1 MIKLNVLYPKS
12 TESQFDI
19 DYFLKV
25 HVPLVKERL
34 IPMGLKNI
42 DIEEG
47 LVGPTPDVPPAYAL
61 IGSLNFET
69 LDQLQQAMNTHS
81 AELIADIPNFTNV
94 QPIMQ
99 VSQDR

>member
-1 MIKLNVLYPKS
+1 MDV
-12 TESQFDI
+12 Q
-19 DYFLKV
+19 
-25 HVPLVKERL
+25 
-34 IPMGLKNI
+34 NI
-42 DIEEG
+42 DIEER

-69 LDQLQQAMNTHS
+69 LDQLQQVLNEHS
-81 AELIADIPNFTNV
+81 AELIADIYNFTNV

>member
-1 MIKLNVLYPKS
+1 MIKLSVLYPRSSES
-12 TESQFDI
+12 TFDM
-19 DYFLKV
+19 DYFMKV

-34 IPMGLKNI
+34 TPLGLQHI
-42 DIEEG
+42 DVEEG
-47 LVGPTPDVPPAYAL
+47 LAGPTPDVPPAYAL

-69 LDQLQQAMNTHS
+69 LDQLQQALNEHS